1 MAKFRIT
8 NILKQQSLINQMIF
22 QQAKTKN
29 FIFKRLE
36 TILKLEV
43 REINEL
49 CQKNQATPAD
59 LPAPSRAAYSWMEFL
74 TDEEN
79 LHRHCQV
86 VSHALEMADSI
97 TKTHSPKSSSLLIEL
112 VHCSAVYKAK
122 ITPQLT
128 HIQLS
133 EGFIAAEKELIQ
145 FVMESVLIKKTPET
159 KNLIRRF
166 ANSEAYREI
175 ILELDLI
182 AQVFS
187 ENAQGEYHDLDEL
200 FTVVSQEYLDSSFIK
215 PRLCWNSILTTRKLG
230 HYESAR
236 DRVVL
241 SPSLD
246 RKDIPHFVV
255 EFVLYHELLHKHHGV
270 EWLNGKRMVHTPAFR
285 RSEKKFR
292 FYDQAIAFLKQMGTE
307 ELF

>member
-1 MAKFRIT
+1 MATFRIT

-22 QQAKTKN
+22 QQAKTKK
-29 FIFKRLE
+29 FIFQRLQ
-36 TILKLEV
+36 TILKLEI

-59 LPAPSRAAYSWMEFL
+59 LPAPSRAAYAWMEFL
-74 TDEEN
+74 TNEEN

-97 TKTHSPKSSSLLIEL
+97 TKSHSAKSSSLLIEL
-112 VHCSAVYKAK
+112 VHSSAVYKAK

-133 EGFIAAEKELIQ
+133 EGFIAAEKELIRS
-145 FVMESVLIKKTPET
+145 VMESVLIKKTPET

-236 DRVVL
+236 DRIVL

-246 RKDIPHFVV
+246 RKEIPSFVV

>member
-22 QQAKTKN
+22 QQAKTKK
-29 FIFKRLE
+29 FIFQRLE

-49 CQKNQATPAD
+49 CQANQATPAD
-59 LPAPSRAAYSWMEFL
+59 LPAPSRAAYAWMEFL

-97 TKTHSPKSSSLLIEL
+97 TKSHSPKSSSLLIEL
-112 VHCSAVYKAK
+112 VHSSAVYKAK

-133 EGFIAAEKELIQ
+133 EGFIAAEKELICS
-145 FVMESVLIKKTPET
+145 VMESVLIKKTPET

-200 FTVVSQEYLDSSFIK
+200 FRAVSQEYLDSSFVK

>member
-22 QQAKTKN
+22 QQAKTKK
-29 FIFKRLE
+29 FIFNRLE

-43 REINEL
+43 REINAL

-59 LPAPSRAAYSWMEFL
+59 LPAPSRAAYAWMEFL

-86 VSHALEMADSI
+86 VSHALEIADSLI
-97 TKTHSPKSSSLLIEL
+97 KSHSAKSSSLLIEL
-112 VHCSAVYKAK
+112 VHSSAVYKAK

-133 EGFIAAEKELIQ
+133 EGFIAAEKHLIQ
-145 FVMESVLIKKTPET
+145 SVMESVLIKKIPET

-200 FTVVSQEYLDSSFIK
+200 FRTVSQEYLDSSFLK

-246 RKDIPHFVV
+246 RKDIPSFVV

-307 ELF
+307 EVF

>member
-1 MAKFRIT
+1 M
-8 NILKQQSLINQMIF
+8 S
-22 QQAKTKN
+22 
-29 FIFKRLE
+29 
-36 TILKLEV
+36 
-43 REINEL
+43 
-49 CQKNQATPAD
+49 KNQFTPAD
-59 LPAPSRAAYSWMEFL
+59 LPAPSRAAYAWMEFL

-86 VSHALEMADSI
+86 VSQGLELAEAIAKS
-97 TKTHSPKSSSLLIEL
+97 HSPKSSSLLIEL

-133 EGFIAAEKELIQ
+133 EGFIAAEKELIRS
-145 FVMESVLIKKTPET
+145 VMESVLIKKTPET

-187 ENAQGEYHDLDEL
+187 ENAQGEHYDLDEL
-200 FTVVSQEYLDSSFIK
+200 FTVVSQEYLDSSFVK

-246 RKDIPHFVV
+246 RKEIPSFVV

-292 FYDQAIAFLKQMGTE
+292 CYDQAIAFLKQMGTE

>member
-22 QQAKTKN
+22 QQAKTKK
-29 FIFKRLE
+29 FIFQRLQ
-36 TILKLEV
+36 TMLKLEV

-59 LPAPSRAAYSWMEFL
+59 LPAPSRAAYAWMEFL

-79 LHRHCQV
+79 LYRHCQV
-86 VSHALEMADSI
+86 VSHALEMTDSI
-97 TKTHSPKSSSLLIEL
+97 TKSHSAKPSSLLIEL
-112 VHCSAVYKAK
+112 VHSSAVYKAK

-128 HIQLS
+128 QIQLS
-133 EGFIAAEKELIQ
+133 EGFIAAEKHLIRS
-145 FVMESVLIKKTPET
+145 VMESVLIKKTPET
-159 KNLIRRF
+159 QNLIRRF

-200 FTVVSQEYLDSSFIK
+200 FRAVSQEYLESSFIK

-246 RKDIPHFVV
+246 RKNIPRFVV

>member
-49 CQKNQATPAD
+49 CQKNQVTPAD
-59 LPAPSRAAYSWMEFL
+59 LPAPSRAAYAWMQFL
-74 TDEEN
+74 TNEEN
-79 LHRHCQV
+79 LHRHCQL
-86 VSHALEMADSI
+86 VSHALDIAEAIAQS
-97 TKTHSPKSSSLLIEL
+97 HPPKSSSLLIEV
-112 VHCSAVYKAK
+112 VHCPAVYKAK
-122 ITPQLT
+122 ITPQLA

-133 EGFIAAEKELIQ
+133 EGFIAAEKEVIRS
-145 FVMESVLIKKTPET
+145 VMESVLIKKTPET

-166 ANSEAYREI
+166 AHSEAYREI

-187 ENAQGEYHDLDEL
+187 ENAQGDHYDLNEL
-200 FTVVSQEYLDSSFIK
+200 FTAVSQEYLDSSFVK
-215 PRLCWNSILTTRKLG
+215 PRLCWNSILTRRKLG

-241 SPSLD
+241 SPGLD
-246 RKDIPHFVV
+246 RKDIPRFVV

-270 EWLNGKRMVHTPAFR
+270 KWLNGKRMVHTPAFR
-285 RSEKKFR
+285 QSEKKFR

>member
-8 NILKQQSLINQMIF
+8 NILKQQSLVNQMIF
-22 QQAKTKN
+22 QQAKTKKI
-29 FIFKRLE
+29 IFNRLE

-43 REINEL
+43 AEINEL
-49 CQKNQATPAD
+49 CQKNRVTPAD
-59 LPAPSRAAYSWMEFL
+59 LPAPSRAAYAWMCFL

-79 LHRHCQV
+79 LRRHCQV
-86 VSHALEMADSI
+86 VDRALEIADSI
-97 TKTHSPKSSSLLIEL
+97 TKSHSPKSSSLLIEL

-133 EGFIAAEKELIQ
+133 EGFIAAEKELIRS
-145 FVMESVLIKKTPET
+145 VMESVLIQQTPET

-187 ENAQGEYHDLDEL
+187 ENAQGNHYNLDEL
-200 FTVVSQEYLDSSFIK
+200 FTVALVQSNY
-215 PRLCWNSILTTRKLG
+215 
-230 HYESAR
+230 
-236 DRVVL
+236 
-241 SPSLD
+241 
-246 RKDIPHFVV
+246 
-255 EFVLYHELLHKHHGV
+255 
-270 EWLNGKRMVHTPAFR
+270 
-285 RSEKKFR
+285 
-292 FYDQAIAFLKQMGTE
+292 
-307 ELF
+307 